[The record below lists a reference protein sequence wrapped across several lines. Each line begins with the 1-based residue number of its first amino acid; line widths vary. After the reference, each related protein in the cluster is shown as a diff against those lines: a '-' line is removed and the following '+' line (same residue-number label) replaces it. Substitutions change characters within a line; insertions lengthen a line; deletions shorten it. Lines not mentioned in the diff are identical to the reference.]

1 MHAEGCG
8 DIPYVCVFVFVQKK
22 KGKHLTTRIQVWQ
35 EPISFATKYSISYV
49 FTYAVNNEKTG
60 DFFSFLTNVSRTL

>member
-1 MHAEGCG
+1 M
-8 DIPYVCVFVFVQKK
+8 FVSLFVVQKK

-35 EPISFATKYSISYV
+35 EPISFATKYNVSYV

-60 DFFSFLTNVSRTL
+60 EFFVIFDKCF